1 MVGVI
6 LSNINYLP
14 VASFATTK
22 ITVCLGHLL
31 GIIVSSSSTFRY
43 LKLLVRRLSVCTRWN
58 LIYQRCSVES
68 SCKQTKRMLT
78 FSIYLPKC
86 IMYILLGPTNIF
98 SYQKNFKICCYV
110 SFSPAYLHVCKC
122 ILLLHVQ
129 APNKKETSFHC
140 FAQRL
145 VGTCALAKRVFA
157 CISWW
162 LFNLHLLY
170 GTKKEQGTVDI
181 KPPAVPS
188 FQTNL
193 TQRPNQILNVQGPER
208 LVFPLGLD
216 LEWSVCKIM
225 DPFSSDSQTTNF
237 FTIWFI
243 CVW

>member
-1 MVGVI
+1 MVASLSRCRGTWHVCVALFHLEPLSRVPASVPDGHTTPPRRQFRSQVLSQTEPNLQVVGVI

-98 SYQKNFKICCYV
+98 SYQKNFKICCQV

-129 APNKKETSFHC
+129 APNKKETLFHC
-140 FAQRL
+140 FAQGL
-145 VGTCALAKRVFA
+145 VGTCALAKQVFA
-157 CISWW
+157 CISW
-162 LFNLHLLY
+162 
-170 GTKKEQGTVDI
+170 
-181 KPPAVPS
+181 
-188 FQTNL
+188 
-193 TQRPNQILNVQGPER
+193 
-208 LVFPLGLD
+208 
-216 LEWSVCKIM
+216 
-225 DPFSSDSQTTNF
+225 
-237 FTIWFI
+237 
-243 CVW
+243 